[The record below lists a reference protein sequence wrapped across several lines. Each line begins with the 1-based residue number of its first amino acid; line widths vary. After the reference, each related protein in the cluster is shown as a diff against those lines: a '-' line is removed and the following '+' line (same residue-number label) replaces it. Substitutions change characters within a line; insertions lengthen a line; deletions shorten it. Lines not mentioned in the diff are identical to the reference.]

1 MMRMVT
7 LFGPPLV
14 TLGVVIFAWWA
25 VVQGL
30 HMEAYLLPGPGAVM
44 WAMFDGFADGSF
56 WPHIAATL
64 EASIIGFIVGSAIAL
79 ALGVLLAE
87 SRTFERFLM
96 PLIVALQA
104 MPKVALAP
112 LILVWCGFGLESKVV
127 LIVLICFFPLFVNVV
142 VGIRGADAD
151 LIDLCRASCA
161 SRWYIFRNVK
171 LPSAA
176 GSIFAGLQIGA
187 SLALIGA
194 VVGEFVS
201 AQRGLGYLIASSTVN
216 MSVATMFAAAI
227 LLALIGVA
235 ATAAVR
241 WVHVRVVFW
250 EAQGNRWG
258 ARGDERPAP

>member
-1 MMRMVT
+1 MRRLIARAAPPAVT
-7 LFGPPLV
+7 LI
-14 TLGVVIFAWWA
+14 VVIVAWWA
-25 VVQGL
+25 VVRL
-30 HMEAYLLPGPGAVM
+30 LRIEPYLLPGPEAVGVAL
-44 WAMFDGFADGSF
+44 WDGFADGSF

-64 EASIIGFIVGSAIAL
+64 EASIIGFALGSFIAL

-87 SRTFERFLM
+87 SRLFERFLF

-112 LILVWCGFGLESKVV
+112 LILVWCGFGLASKVV
-127 LIVLICFFPLFVNVV
+127 LIVLICFFPLFINVV
-142 VGIRGADAD
+142 VGIRGVDHD

-161 SRWYIFRNVK
+161 SRWYIFRHVK

-227 LLALIGVA
+227 LLAVIGII

-241 WVHVRVVFW
+241 WLHVRVVFW
-250 EAQGNRWG
+250 EPQGPD
-258 ARGDERPAP
+258 ARE

>member
-1 MMRMVT
+1 VKGFVVR
-7 LFGPPLV
+7 LGPPLV
-14 TLGVVIFAWWA
+14 TLGVVVAVWAWA
-25 VVQGL
+25 VRWFRI
-30 HMEAYLLPGPGAVM
+30 EAYLLPSPSAV
-44 WAMFDGFADGSF
+44 AVAIYDGFANGSF
-56 WPHIAATL
+56 WPHIAATV
-64 EASIIGFIVGSAIAL
+64 EASVIGFVVGSAIAL
-79 ALGVLLAE
+79 SLGIVLGE
-87 SRTFERFLM
+87 SRVFERFLF

-112 LILVWCGFGLESKVV
+112 LILVWCGFGLESKIV

-142 VGIRGADAD
+142 VGLRSADPD

-216 MSVATMFAAAI
+216 MSVATMFAAAV
-227 LLALIGVA
+227 LLTVMGIVA
-235 ATAAVR
+235 TEAVR
-241 WVHVRVVFW
+241 WAHRRVVFW
-250 EAQGNRWG
+250 ESSD
-258 ARGDERPAP
+258 GDR

>member
-1 MMRMVT
+1 MRRIA
-7 LFGPPLV
+7 PPLV
-14 TLGVVIFAWWA
+14 TLGAVIFIWWA
-25 VVQGL
+25 VVRGL
-30 HMEAYLLPGPGAVM
+30 HIEAYLLPGPDAVF

-79 ALGVLLAE
+79 GLGVLLAE
-87 SRTFERFLM
+87 SPVFERFLM

-127 LIVLICFFPLFVNVV
+127 LICFFPVFVNVV

-151 LIDLCRASCA
+151 LVDLCRASCA
-161 SRWYIFRNVK
+161 SRWYIFINVK

-227 LLALIGVA
+227 LLALIGIA

-241 WVHVRVVFW
+241 WLHVRVVFW
-250 EAQGNRWG
+250 EAQSN
-258 ARGDERPAP
+258 AD

>member
-1 MMRMVT
+1 MRI
-7 LFGPPLV
+7 LSRLGPPLA
-14 TLGVVIFAWWA
+14 TLGVVVFAWWA
-25 VVQGL
+25 AVRGL
-30 HMEAYLLPGPGAVM
+30 HMEAYLLPAPGAV
-44 WAMFDGFADGSF
+44 ARAIYDGFADGSF
-56 WPHIAATL
+56 WPHIAATV
-64 EASIIGFIVGSAIAL
+64 EASAIGFAVGSAIAV
-79 ALGVLLAE
+79 ALGVALAE
-87 SRTFERFLM
+87 QPIFERFLF

-142 VGIRGADAD
+142 VGIRSADPD

-176 GSIFAGLQIGA
+176 GNIFAGLQIGA

-201 AQRGLGYLIASSTVN
+201 AQRGLGYLIASSMVN
-216 MSVATMFAAAI
+216 MSVATMFAGAI
-227 LLALIGVA
+227 LLALIGIA

-241 WVHVRVVFW
+241 WVHARVVFW
-250 EAQGNRWG
+250 EGQGEQADR
-258 ARGDERPAP
+258 E